1 MTELAFDG
9 NAALKM
15 APPETPTQAGT
26 GREEKKGVGVSAGRP
41 EAKDTPKRSWKAAP
55 KAVATILFV
64 AAFVVMILIS
74 YAQLVMVNDEVVSLR
89 SELNRLQTE
98 ETKLMAQY
106 ELSYDLQEIEAQML
120 SSGQMTKIQNW
131 QTYTLELSEP
141 DSVEY
146 YQGWDLKERMISF
159 GKNIVTAVRE
169 YF

>member
-1 MTELAFDG
+1 
-9 NAALKM
+9 M